1 MAWNIFK
8 NKKPFT
14 NGESRFFDLL
24 SRQSSKTVEGLE
36 AFWVYAENGTQ
47 ENANVVRNI
56 EQEADELRRI
66 LIQELDETFVTP
78 LD

>member
-8 NKKPFT
+8 SKKPFT

-36 AFWVYAENGTQ
+36 ALWVYAENGTH

-56 EQEADELRRI
+56 EREADELRRI

>member
-1 MAWNIFK
+1 LKKKEKEMAWNIFK

-36 AFWVYAENGTQ
+36 A
-47 ENANVVRNI
+47 
-56 EQEADELRRI
+56 L
-66 LIQELDETFVTP
+66 
-78 LD
+78 